1 MNSYCDRSSYPTKY
15 RRRFSYGSQKEILHY
30 YTIFRAATLG
40 LGAASRSSAE
50 KTDRP
55 RWSCR

>member
-15 RRRFSYGSQKEILHY
+15 RRRSY